1 VSPAERARRLF
12 HLVQID
18 EWRALGQPRGC
29 WRPPSL
35 ATEGFVHLS
44 FADQLPGT
52 LALHFPGSPELA
64 LLELARAP
72 LGEAL
77 VLETSRGA
85 ALFPHLYRA
94 IALSELLGAWR
105 LARAPGGAWVL
116 PRLGGEGEPD
126 RPAAQV
132 WSDVL
137 PAAGPG

>member
-1 VSPAERARRLF
+1 MHQPPLQSLPAQL
-12 HLVQID
+12 L
-18 EWRALGQPRGC
+18 
-29 WRPPSL
+29 PP
-35 ATEGFVHLS
+35 E
-44 FADQLPGT
+44 
-52 LALHFPGSPELA
+52 
-64 LLELARAP
+64 
-72 LGEAL
+72 L
-77 VLETSRGA
+77 VLEPSRGA

-105 LARAPGGAWVL
+105 LSRAPGGAWVL

>member
-1 VSPAERARRLF
+1 VSTAERTRRLF
-12 HLVQID
+12 HLVRID
-18 EWRALGQPRGC
+18 EWRALGQAQGC

-35 ATEGFVHLS
+35 AAEGYVHLS

-52 LALHFPGSPELA
+52 LELHFPGSPEIA

-72 LGEAL
+72 LGEDL

-105 LARAPGGAWVL
+105 LSRAPGGPWVL
-116 PRLGGEGEPD
+116 PQLGGHDEPD
-126 RPAAQV
+126 RPSAQA
-132 WSDVL
+132 WSEVL
-137 PAAGPG
+137 PAADPD